1 MWLVTM
7 NEQSREMAS
16 VFCGLNHLSITFPE
30 LSFYQL
36 QASNTEMLVALS
48 AYPQSEEMKKREL
61 SLYCC

>member
-16 VFCGLNHLSITFPE
+16 VFCGLNHLSINFPE
-30 LSFYQL
+30 LSFYQF

-61 SLYCC
+61 SL